1 MFINEQNRR
10 VTSAFHA
17 ALGVDIGTTN
27 TKVVVAEIASDGSVR
42 SAHSQTIPT
51 PSDGSALRDAV
62 LASIKKVAAEY
73 AAGAAGAAG
82 TAAAANPIEAV
93 GIASMAETGAL
104 LGPDGEPRGALL
116 RWNDS
121 HSRVADDLV
130 ASVGAEALYAA
141 TGVPVVAKTPIAHWL
156 RLRDQDD
163 SRLRDARWAGAADLV
178 AFALTGALATDH
190 TLAART
196 LGYRSVPVGSPLPR
210 AFDPELL
217 ALAGPAGISGLSPD
231 RMPEVLEPGTP
242 AGSVTSAAASATG
255 LTAGIP
261 VFIAGHDHAVGAWAA
276 GARASGDAADSVG
289 TAEALFRVS
298 AAPVPR
304 EAARRAGMSVART
317 VDGRHES
324 LVAGNPTAGALVE
337 WAFQTIWPGAER
349 EATQAAAARIGALRG
364 DVLVLPF
371 LRGRQSP
378 APDPRAVFRVVDRAG
393 ETASLPADAG
403 EALVAVLSGLVL
415 QLAWMDAAQSVVLE
429 APRASGLRVIGGP
442 GAADGAWWS
451 LKQAILP
458 GGLTRVDAAE
468 PVALGA
474 ALLAA
479 RSVTGL
485 EPVLPGRASP
495 SRTSA
500 ADELLSDPEQ
510 LSVAELLS
518 DYVAAATRATEKE
531 HR

>member
-1 MFINEQNRR
+1 
-10 VTSAFHA
+10 
-17 ALGVDIGTTN
+17 
-27 TKVVVAEIASDGSVR
+27 
-42 SAHSQTIPT
+42 
-51 PSDGSALRDAV
+51 
-62 LASIKKVAAEY
+62 
-73 AAGAAGAAG
+73 
-82 TAAAANPIEAV
+82 
-93 GIASMAETGAL
+93 
-104 LGPDGEPRGALL
+104 
-116 RWNDS
+116 
-121 HSRVADDLV
+121 
-130 ASVGAEALYAA
+130 
-141 TGVPVVAKTPIAHWL
+141 
-156 RLRDQDD
+156 
-163 SRLRDARWAGAADLV
+163 
-178 AFALTGALATDH
+178 
-190 TLAART
+190 
-196 LGYRSVPVGSPLPR
+196 
-210 AFDPELL
+210 
-217 ALAGPAGISGLSPD
+217 
-231 RMPEVLEPGTP
+231 
-242 AGSVTSAAASATG
+242 
-255 LTAGIP
+255 
-261 VFIAGHDHAVGAWAA
+261 
-276 GARASGDAADSVG
+276 
-289 TAEALFRVS
+289 
-298 AAPVPR
+298 
-304 EAARRAGMSVART
+304 MSVART

-337 WAFQTIWPGAER
+337 WAFQTIWPGADR
-349 EATQAAAARIGALRG
+349 EAIQAAAAQIAGSLSG

-403 EALVAVLSGLVL
+403 EALVAVLGGLVL
-415 QLAWMDAAQSVVLE
+415 QLAWMDAAQSVVLG

-500 ADELLSDPEQ
+500 DAELLSDTA
-510 LSVAELLS
+510 LLNNAELLN